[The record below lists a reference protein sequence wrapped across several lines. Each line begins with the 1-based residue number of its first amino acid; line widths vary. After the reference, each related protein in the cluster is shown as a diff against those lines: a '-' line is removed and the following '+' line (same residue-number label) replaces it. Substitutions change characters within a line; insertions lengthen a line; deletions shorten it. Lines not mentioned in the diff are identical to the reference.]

1 MSGGVSGLQNLKM
14 IASVV
19 LNKVETQPTNT
30 DEASNNELPF
40 DYSNLKLGQGENN
53 DVVTE
58 NYAILA
64 MNGFARGD
72 DYQVEGYDQT
82 NFGIQIKEND
92 DGVEF
97 YVNPNDWNNSSDT
110 NRCLWDIV
118 QNCYNIDDLAESAGV
133 SPQYMMGFL
142 QHAVVNAN
150 GMNSLGTGFPKGEDG
165 SYLPLKLPTI
175 DEMVE
180 MVGEISNSSSIKEIN
195 IDTYY
200 ENVVGMTRA
209 ELEAEA
215 NEINNTPVVESE
227 PVASETPVEQ
237 SKAEISANEQNE
249 GSLDSN
255 YINNLTA
262 QYNNGNYTDEE
273 KAEIGKM
280 IDDYYKV
287 SETTSEKYHA
297 DSETDTY
304 YDEQVNFAREQYI
317 QNVQSGNYTP
327 DEAMKIFELSMNY
340 LDNNYELSQL
350 QLNEK
355 SDLEAIFGSKA
366 AEVSALLENLDLNQS
381 LESLNL
387 ADRVVN
393 GYQEGQ
399 PYEILDTLWKINGSV
414 SADYV
419 PDANMQQGD
428 AETSVTEVAQE
439 QEELTIYEME
449 QALANLGRAKGEN
462 KCLDEIYDEYNDFC
476 STLDNAALHNHVYN
490 DEQNA
495 YIQDLYNKL
504 EGYNEIFNEMDN
516 LNLSDDIKEKYKN
529 NPDIMEDLYE
539 LQSKDDSNQALSYSD
554 LARVIYENSSAF
566 TQYENLYPIFNAM
579 LEDSPYAVG
588 LASEN
593 PQEYFKDFTNF
604 GIESDRFKFCEREY
618 GYACYEPAN
627 PEKAKEFIKHI
638 TQNNDLTEN
647 EKAFFMMYVSN
658 GNPQSLIHNFV
669 NINGLLYTENFEK
682 DNIGALFDLYSGN
695 IQNASN
701 TVSSTETTAETE
713 TTEADSAELTTKDG
727 VPVSQMAEEY
737 FNAISDGNYTYE
749 ELITL
754 LDDEEE
760 AVAGA
765 IMDEYIKLCEEN
777 GIDIKSYMFE

>member
-1 MSGGVSGLQNLKM
+1 MSSGVSGLQSLQNLKM

-19 LNKVETQPTNT
+19 LNKVETQPTST
-30 DEASNNELPF
+30 DQASNSQPLF

-118 QNCYNIDDLAESAGV
+118 QNCYNIDDLAEAAGV

-237 SKAEISANEQNE
+237 STAPAE
-249 GSLDSN
+249 
-255 YINNLTA
+255 
-262 QYNNGNYTDEE
+262 
-273 KAEIGKM
+273 
-280 IDDYYKV
+280 
-287 SETTSEKYHA
+287 
-297 DSETDTY
+297 
-304 YDEQVNFAREQYI
+304 
-317 QNVQSGNYTP
+317 
-327 DEAMKIFELSMNY
+327 
-340 LDNNYELSQL
+340 
-350 QLNEK
+350 
-355 SDLEAIFGSKA
+355 
-366 AEVSALLENLDLNQS
+366 
-381 LESLNL
+381 
-387 ADRVVN
+387 
-393 GYQEGQ
+393 Q
-399 PYEILDTLWKINGSV
+399 P
-414 SADYV
+414 
-419 PDANMQQGD
+419 
-428 AETSVTEVAQE
+428 TEVAVVE
-439 QEELTIYEME
+439 DGEVSIEEME
-449 QALANLGRAKGEN
+449 VALAQLANSKGEN
-462 KCLDEIYDEYNDFC
+462 VCLDEIYEEYNEFC
-476 STLDNAALHNHVYN
+476 ESLDAATSHNHTYN
-490 DEQNA
+490 EEQSE
-495 YIQDLYNKL
+495 YIQNLYNKL
-504 EGYNEIFNEMDN
+504 EGYNQIFAEMDN

-529 NPDIMEDLYE
+529 NPDIMQDLYDLKTKNNDGQE
-539 LQSKDDSNQALSYSD
+539 LSYSD
-554 LARVIYENSSAF
+554 LAQVIYENSSPF
-566 TQYENLYPIFNAM
+566 TQYENLYPIFSAM

-593 PQEYFKDFTNF
+593 PEEYFRDFTNF
-604 GIESDRFKFCEREY
+604 GIEADRFTQLKEAY
-618 GYACYEPAN
+618 GYAYYEPAN
-627 PEKAKEFIKHI
+627 PAKAKEFIKHI
-638 TQNNDLTEN
+638 AQNNDLTEN

-658 GNPQSLIHNFV
+658 GNPESLVHNFV

-682 DNIGALFDLYSGN
+682 DNIGALFDLYSDN

-701 TVSSTETTAETE
+701 TVSSTETTGETDATTVTE
-713 TTEADSAELTTKDG
+713 TNILMSNGTPASQVAAEYANG
-727 VPVSQMAEEY
+727 
-737 FNAISDGNYTYE
+737 ISDGTHSRD
-749 ELITL
+749 ELVDL
-754 LDDEEE
+754 LENEDN
-760 AVAGA
+760 AVKDAVFTEF
-765 IMDEYIKLCEEN
+765 IRLCEEL
-777 GIDIKSYMFE
+777 GIPIEPF